1 MIDTNPGQRHYF
13 LYLPTSKRVFIVN
26 VRDSEKKNSHAKKK
40 KKTRNQE
47 ANTDCLIRENSI

>member
-26 VRDSEKKNSHAKKK
+26 VRDSEEKNSHAKKK
-40 KKTRNQE
+40 KKRQE
-47 ANTDCLIRENSI
+47 IKKQIQTV